1 MHILKGKILTDLEVI
16 EMAEEGKAMAK
27 HEGMV
32 VFIDKAVPGDIVDVY
47 IKKKKKSYIEA
58 EVTVVKKPSSL
69 RREPFCEHFGT
80 CGGCKWQY
88 LDYES
93 QLTFKEK
100 QVKDALER
108 IGKFENVN
116 LIPILGSSLTKHYRN
131 KLDFSFAD
139 RKWLNFEEFSA
150 TNEIS
155 GPGLG
160 FHIAGKFDK
169 VLDIENCYLQ
179 PDPSNAIRLATREY
193 CLTHEM
199 PFMNIRH
206 KEGMMRGLIIRNT
219 LAGGLMVIVMVY
231 KNDREKLE
239 GLLKHLEQ
247 TFPQIT
253 SLLYVIN
260 PKGND
265 TFHDLV
271 VHTWSGLPYIT
282 EEMEGL
288 QFRIGPKSFFQ
299 TNPTQT
305 LALYQL
311 AREFAAIKKTDIV
324 YDLYTG
330 TGTIALFVAG
340 LAKKVVGIEYV
351 EESIDNAKLNAE
363 LNDIKNSVFF
373 AGDMKDLLSDEL
385 FNQEGKPDVIITD
398 PPRSGMHEDVV
409 AQLLKSNCPRIVY
422 VSCNPGTQARDL
434 LMLSEKYELV
444 KVQAVDMFPHTAH
457 VESVALLQLK

>member
-1 MHILKGKILTDLEVI
+1 MKGKILTDLEVI
-16 EMAEEGKAMAK
+16 EMADEGKAMAK

-47 IKKKKKSYIEA
+47 VKKKKKSYIEA

-88 LDYES
+88 LDYAS

-131 KLDFSFAD
+131 KLDYSFAD

-179 PDPSNAIRLATREY
+179 PDPSNAIRLAVREY
-193 CLTHEM
+193 CLTNEM

-330 TGTIALFVAG
+330 TGTIALFVAA

-434 LMLSEKYELV
+434 LMLSEKYTLV

-457 VESVALLQLK
+457 VESVALLELK

>member
-1 MHILKGKILTDLEVI
+1 MKGKILTDLEVI
-16 EMAEEGKAMAK
+16 EMADEGKAIAK

-88 LDYES
+88 LDYAS

-131 KLDFSFAD
+131 KLDYSFAD
-139 RKWLNFEEFSA
+139 RKWLSYDEFSA
-150 TNEIS
+150 TNEVS

-179 PDPSNAIRLATREY
+179 PDPSNAIRLAVRAY
-193 CLTHEM
+193 CLTNEM
-199 PFMNIRH
+199 SFMNIRH

-219 LAGGLMVIVMVY
+219 LSGGLMVIVMVY
-231 KNDREKLE
+231 QNNREKLE

-247 TFPQIT
+247 SFPQIT

-311 AREFAAIKKTDIV
+311 AREFAAIKNTDIV

-330 TGTIALFVAG
+330 TGTIALFVAL

-363 LNDIKNSVFF
+363 LNNIKNSVFF
-373 AGDMKDLLSDEL
+373 SGDMKDLLSDEL
-385 FNQEGKPDVIITD
+385 FDQEGKPDVIITD

-434 LMLSEKYELV
+434 LMLSEKYNLM

-457 VESVALLQLK
+457 VESVALLELK

>member
-1 MHILKGKILTDLEVI
+1 MKGKILTDLEVI
-16 EMAEEGKAMAK
+16 DMADEGRAMARY
-27 HEGMV
+27 EGMV
-32 VFIDKAVPGDIVDVY
+32 VFIDKAVPGDVVDVFV
-47 IKKKKKSYIEA
+47 KKKKKAYIEA
-58 EVTVVKKPSSL
+58 EVKTVKKPSEL
-69 RREPFCEHFGT
+69 RKEPFCEHFGT

-88 LDYES
+88 LDYAS
-93 QLTFKEK
+93 QLQFKEK

-116 LIPILGSSLTKHYRN
+116 LIPILGSEKTKYYRN
-131 KLDFSFAD
+131 KLDYSFAD
-139 RKWLNFEEFSA
+139 RKWLAYEEFSA

-160 FHIAGKFDK
+160 FHISGKFDK

-179 PDPSNAIRLATREY
+179 PDPSNAIRLAVREY

-206 KEGMMRGLIIRNT
+206 KAGMMRGLIIRNT

-231 KNDREKLE
+231 QNKQEKLE
-239 GLLKHLEQ
+239 GLLNHLKD

-260 PKGND
+260 LKGND
-265 TFHDLV
+265 TIHDLEIQ
-271 VHTWSGLPYIT
+271 TWSGLSYIT

-299 TNPTQT
+299 TNSGQ
-305 LALYQL
+305 ALELYKL
-311 AREFAAIKKTDIV
+311 AREFAAIKKEDIV

-330 TGTIALFVAG
+330 TGTIALFVAKE
-340 LAKKVVGIEYV
+340 AKKVVGVEYV
-351 EESIDNAKLNAE
+351 KESIEDANRNAE
-363 LNDIKNSVFF
+363 LNKIDNSVFY

-385 FNQEGKPDVIITD
+385 FEKEGWPDVIITD
-398 PPRSGMHEDVV
+398 PPRSGMHEDVIQ
-409 AQLLKSNCPRIVY
+409 QLLKSDCPKIVY

-434 LMLSEKYELV
+434 LLLSEKYDLV

-457 VESVALLQLK
+457 VESVALMELRK

>member
-1 MHILKGKILTDLEVI
+1 MKGKILSDLEVI
-16 EMAEEGKAMAK
+16 EMADEGKAMAR

-47 IKKKKKSYIEA
+47 VKKKRKSYIEA
-58 EVTVVKKPSSL
+58 EVTQVKKPSDL
-69 RREPFCEHFGT
+69 RVAPFCEHFGT

-88 LDYES
+88 LDYSS

-108 IGKFENVN
+108 IGKFENIN
-116 LIPILGSSLTKHYRN
+116 LIPILGSSITKYYRN
-131 KLDFSFAD
+131 KLDYSFAD
-139 RKWLNFEEFSA
+139 RKWLNYDEFSA
-150 TNEIS
+150 SNEIS

-179 PDPSNAIRLATREY
+179 PDPSNAIRLAVRDY
-193 CLTHEM
+193 CLAQEM

-206 KEGMMRGLIIRNT
+206 KSGMMRGLIIRNT

-231 KNDREKLE
+231 QNDREKLE

-265 TFHDLV
+265 TFHDLNV
-271 VHTWSGLPYIT
+271 QTWSGLPYIT

-299 TNPTQT
+299 TNSTQT

-311 AREFAAIKKTDIV
+311 AREFAGIKKDDIV

-330 TGTIALFVAG
+330 TGTIALFIAA

-351 EESIDNAKLNAE
+351 EASIEDAIVNAE
-363 LNDIKNSVFF
+363 LNKISNVVFY
-373 AGDMKDLLSDEL
+373 AGDMKDLLSDRL
-385 FNQEGKPDVIITD
+385 FEEEGSPDVIITD

-409 AQLLKSNCPRIVY
+409 HQLLKSNCPRIVY

-434 LMLSEKYELV
+434 LVLSEKYKLI

-457 VESVALLQLK
+457 VESVALLELKK